1 MKLKIESIKNED
13 KTSKNGKPYVA
24 CSIKSGGEYY
34 NGFGNAQTKGWN
46 VGDEVEVETYEEE
59 YNGKMYKKFRV
70 PKESEQFKQTLEVI
84 VKELRSLKERVSKLE
99 RGGVDSS
106 EEADKPTDFL
116 PF

>member
-34 NGFGNAQTKGWN
+34 NGFGNAQTKSWQ
-46 VGDEVEVETYEEE
+46 VGDEVEVDIYEEE

-70 PKESEQFKQTLEVI
+70 PKETDLIKTTLELLGNEI
-84 VKELRSLKERVSKLE
+84 LALKDRVGRLEKLLPE
-99 RGGVDSS
+99 NAINTNPAKD
-106 EEADKPTDFL
+106 L

>member
-34 NGFGNAQTKGWN
+34 NGFGNAQTKSWQ

-70 PKESEQFKQTLEVI
+70 PKESEQFKQALEVI

-99 RGGVDSS
+99 GAGSVEKT
-106 EEADKPTDFL
+106 EEPTDL